1 MVTDNGT
8 WLENLLENNGYSKQF
23 LLIKVVN
30 TVLKQNS
37 FKSLLTW
44 TNTSLSGFDNFK
56 GIEDS
61 CDKQDDLFFL
71 NSISKL
77 FDGSYGKYDL
87 IIIESE
93 KLFLDEEIIE
103 QKYDEVLTKIINNH
117 LTKEGKL
124 LIIDNDNLI
133 SHRESEII
141 YYEERK
147 MVCND
152 FRLDHSNKLE
162 ASIAIDKTN
171 SILILSKNESSKTL
185 LYNFEILNSV
195 KHFDSIYC
203 DKSLQFWIDFSL
215 SFSCFTDRDH
225 VKWDLTS
232 LLIDHLNEFN
242 NNFYDS
248 TQRTIELNS
257 RELYPW
263 EKQHEIDNLINEF
276 WQVLES
282 FNVDVCFE
290 NDSNHIQLT
299 DLLLPRNELTIF
311 TKLFHDLTSV
321 KAAAEVETYTSASSS
336 IRTKNIL
343 CSYLIKESDYFFN
356 AVFSPDTVFAAW
368 ERKKYWIPKNIFF
381 KFRSKSNKNDFDF
394 SSSFFDYYI
403 LISNNHNLSFVKES
417 DFSDTLAQ
425 TISKSNESFNLI
437 AIDYINDFNIHSE
450 EILTELFISL
460 FSSKIIAGADVFILV
475 NKNVL
480 NSTNYENFRMEFCHY
495 LYSIIQIGN
504 DYMIWFKNE
513 DIKQV
518 FISLDNLIDTRLLKL
533 RIDKKSNFLYKKD
546 DFYKSWLDTNHLFK
560 TTNKGN
566 SEAIKL
572 LKDIKE
578 DTKYI
583 PEIKSDTGQI
593 LANTES
599 MMSEIQ
605 KIKSLTED
613 TKESIDNS
621 ISLILESVEKNNDFN
636 DIDKYIDKVTQ
647 WFNYWDKV
655 EDNTKIFMPGSELL
669 YYNIK
674 NSGFEDFSPFVLYYC
689 RALENELLNKIFLKF
704 HTYFN
709 DLSAEKQKA
718 LLNWDKEGLTEN
730 DLRKY
735 KQTLDGLNSNIKN
748 NKHTLGSMRII
759 LNIIPNAKKK
769 NGSKRYQRSPLLK
782 EFYSFI
788 KKEFGGFDPETVK
801 QLENIITNYRNKS
814 AHVEIINEE
823 NALVFYEDFKVLM
836 NKLIEKL

>member
-117 LTKEGKL
+117 LTKDGKL
-124 LIIDNDNLI
+124 IILDNENLI
-133 SHRESEII
+133 SGFPDNSNPYSDFGDFHF
-141 YYEERK
+141 
-147 MVCND
+147 ND
-152 FRLDHSNKLE
+152 FRLENSNKLE
-162 ASIAIDKTN
+162 ASIAIDYNN
-171 SILILSKNESSKTL
+171 SILILNRTKSEQTL
-185 LYNFEILNSV
+185 IYNFQIKESIIFFDFVYSNKSLKYWINFNPIFLSDELITQHVEWDCYYLLNNHLSLNSQNV
-195 KHFDSIYC
+195 NEN
-203 DKSLQFWIDFSL
+203 
-215 SFSCFTDRDH
+215 DH
-225 VKWDLTS
+225 SHYW
-232 LLIDHLNEFN
+232 HALNF
-242 NNFYDS
+242 
-248 TQRTIELNS
+248 IELGAEWWDSKFYNYQQNF
-257 RELYPW
+257 R
-263 EKQHEIDNLINEF
+263 
-276 WQVLES
+276 
-282 FNVDVCFE
+282 
-290 NDSNHIQLT
+290 DSNR
-299 DLLLPRNELTIF
+299 DEL
-311 TKLFHDLTSV
+311 KLFHEFFNNLVSLKNITPQKKRILTS
-321 KAAAEVETYTSASSS
+321 Y
-336 IRTKNIL
+336 
-343 CSYLIKESDYFFN
+343 YPFDYFDQNSIF
-356 AVFSPDTVFAAW
+356 
-368 ERKKYWIPKNIFF
+368 ILKNTFI
-381 KFRSKSNKNDFDF
+381 KIKSKLNINDFDF
-394 SSSFFDYYI
+394 SSVFYEDYKQSRISF
-403 LISNNHNLSFVKES
+403 LEEL
-417 DFSDTLAQ
+417 DFGDEFE
-425 TISKSNESFNLI
+425 ESFTYLFENQFNVI
-437 AIDYINDFNIHSE
+437 AVDYENDFVNKNEAVLSNLLLS
-450 EILTELFISL
+450 LTDSNKEAEFDI
-460 FSSKIIAGADVFILV
+460 FILV
-475 NKNVL
+475 NNDILRSKK
-480 NSTNYENFRMEFCHY
+480 YENFRKEFTHY
-495 LYSIIQIGN
+495 LHSVVKVGN
-504 DYMIWFKNE
+504 KFMLWFK
-513 DIKQV
+513 DVFVQKV
-518 FISLDNLIDTRLLKL
+518 FISLDDIKDPRLLKL
-533 RIDKKSNFLYKKD
+533 KYNNIINFSTKQEH
-546 DFYKSWLDTNHLFK
+546 FYKNWIDTYHLFK

-583 PEIKSDTGQI
+583 PEIKSDTSQI

-599 MMSEIQ
+599 MMSEVRE
-605 KIKSLTED
+605 IKLLTEN
-613 TKESIDNS
+613 TNESIDKS
-621 ISLILESVEKNNDFN
+621 ISKILESVEKNNDFN

-674 NSGFEDFSPFVLYYC
+674 NSSFEDFSPFVLYYC

-788 KKEFGGFDPETVK
+788 KKEFGDFDPETVK

-814 AHVEIINEE
+814 AHVDIIYEE